1 MKHPN
6 LHFDPGKE
14 REELVR
20 FNENVTYFCEPNTMI
35 LADTYEFDLMC
46 VNSSSDGTTSADG
59 RFVSD
64 FLINSAILP
73 TPQLSDCKESEFT
86 SQFGS
91 TADFNCKIIN
101 LLP

>member
-1 MKHPN
+1 
-6 LHFDPGKE
+6 
-14 REELVR
+14 
-20 FNENVTYFCEPNTMI
+20 MI

-46 VNSSSDGTTSADG
+46 VNYSSDGSTSADG

-64 FLINSAILP
+64 CLINSAILP

-91 TADFNCKIIN
+91 TADFNSKSSIYCRSCYVPQAGS
-101 LLP
+101 LPIGLHYEDHATDP